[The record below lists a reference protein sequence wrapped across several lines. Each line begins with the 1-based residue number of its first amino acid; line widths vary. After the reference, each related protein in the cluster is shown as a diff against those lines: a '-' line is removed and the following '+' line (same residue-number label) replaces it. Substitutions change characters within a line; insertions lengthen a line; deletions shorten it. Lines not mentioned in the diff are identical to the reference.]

1 MSIKAKSMLVVGTDV
16 YLRGRRGELLA
27 WFSDV
32 HLSCKFV
39 GTLPGLL
46 MMSAGGSAQHNKHQT
61 LGTSPLPG
69 LAFYALGWSR
79 AGFLECS
86 LWPTCGPVLGALLSG

>member
-16 YLRGRRGELLA
+16 YLRGWREGLLA

-32 HLSCKFV
+32 HLTCKFV
-39 GTLPGLL
+39 GTLPGLF
-46 MMSAGGSAQHNKHQT
+46 MSAGGSAQHGKHQT
-61 LGTSPLPG
+61 LGTSPPPG
-69 LAFYALGWSR
+69 LVLYALGWST

-86 LWPTCGPVLGALLSG
+86 LWPACGPVLGALLSG